1 MASSHPHLPKKSSSF
16 VSVRGE
22 KQREI
27 DRNLSLG
34 AIKLQECDEKKERG
48 SNDIIQEG
56 EEEEEEEEEANPT
69 EEEEEANAEEADAS
83 PTAISADVDNFIALL
98 LSVEDGGEPPIIPE
112 SAVERF
118 VQLVEKEIAK
128 CEAGEAKVEEE
139 EGASALVDAVE
150 RIFKLTTAVARFSSD
165 PGYQQAMNRAG
176 GVLHQAMCFLEG
188 ELYALLHDP
197 SANKVD
203 SDTGESPP
211 PYPAEKVAKLQ
222 AVAGIMISAGYSIEC
237 CQVFAVAR
245 RNAFEAA
252 LGFEKVSIEDVT
264 KMAWEALEGE
274 VASWTK
280 AFKHAT
286 TLAFP
291 AEHAI
296 CEAVFAGHRHVSDR
310 LFRTFMRSA
319 VLQLLSFAEA
329 VSMTK
334 RSSEKLFKVVDIYQ
348 ALRDASPG
356 IDALLPDPPEAD
368 QGEDPDSC
376 SEFISNTKA
385 EIAVAKC
392 RLGEAAVAMFCD
404 LESSIKSD
412 NGKTPLPGGA
422 VHPLT
427 RHVMDYLKNADEYR
441 GTLEQVFIEHK
452 HSDDD
457 DEESG
462 GGDAENHNPFAAQ
475 LAEIMN
481 LLDSNLEAKSRLYKD
496 PALCNIFLMNNG
508 RYVAKKVKESPEI
521 HQLLGEAWYRRRSTD
536 LRQYH
541 KNYQRETWS
550 RVLACLRDE
559 GLTTHGK
566 SGVAKPALK
575 ERFKSFNAMIDEIH
589 KTQSTWVVNDAQ
601 LQSELRVSL
610 SAVVVP
616 AYRSFLGRFAQHF
629 YPGRQTEKYVKFAP
643 EDIENMIDE
652 LFEGNTSTAAAASK
666 RWL

>member
-1 MASSHPHLPKKSSSF
+1 MASNHPHLPKKSSSF
-16 VSVRGE
+16 ISVRGE
-22 KQREI
+22 KHREI

-34 AIKLQECDEKKERG
+34 AIKLQECDDKKER
-48 SNDIIQEG
+48 SSDDIIQEG
-56 EEEEEEEEEANPT
+56 EEEDNQT
-69 EEEEEANAEEADAS
+69 EEANAEEPDAS
-83 PTAISADVDNFIALL
+83 PTTIAADVDNFIALL
-98 LSVEDGGEPPIIPE
+98 PSVEDGGEPPSIPE
-112 SAVERF
+112 SSVERF
-118 VQLVEKEIAK
+118 VQLVEKEIAR
-128 CEAGEAKVEEE
+128 CEAGEANLEE
-139 EGASALVDAVE
+139 EGTSALFDAVE
-150 RIFKLTTAVARFSSD
+150 RTFKLTTAVARFSLD

-188 ELYALLHDP
+188 QLYALLHDP
-197 SANKVD
+197 CANKVD
-203 SDTGESPP
+203 SDTGELPP

-222 AVAGIMISAGYSIEC
+222 AVASIMIGVGYSIEC
-237 CQVFAVAR
+237 CQVFTVAR

-296 CEAVFAGHRHVSDR
+296 CEAVFASDHHVSDR
-310 LFRTFMRSA
+310 LFRVFMRSA

-334 RSSEKLFKVVDIYQ
+334 RSAEKLFKVLDIYE

-368 QGEDPDSC
+368 QGEDSDSC

-412 NGKTPLPGGA
+412 HGKTPLPGGA
-422 VHPLT
+422 VHLVT

-457 DEESG
+457 EESS

-475 LAEIMN
+475 LVETMN

-521 HQLLGEAWYRRRSTD
+521 HQLLGETWYRRRSTD

-589 KTQSTWVVNDAQ
+589 KTQSTWVVNDEQ
-601 LQSELRVSL
+601 LQSELRVSV

-629 YPGRQTEKYVKFAP
+629 YPGRQTEKYVKFAA

-652 LFEGNTSTAAAASK
+652 LFEGNPSTAAAASK